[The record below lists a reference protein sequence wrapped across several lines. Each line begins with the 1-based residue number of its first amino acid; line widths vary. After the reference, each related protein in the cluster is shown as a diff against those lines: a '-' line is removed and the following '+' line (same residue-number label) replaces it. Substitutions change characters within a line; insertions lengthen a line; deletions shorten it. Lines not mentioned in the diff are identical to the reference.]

1 MNRTIAFL
9 LLFQWTLSLGAGEA
23 ANENTVRVAG
33 SGTQQ
38 VLASALKVSIRLRQ
52 TAPGVQ
58 EGLVALNALRE
69 KILGQVAASYGADAK
84 AAILDDPYAEAS
96 SGGSA
101 RRAPAPTN
109 NRLRRKPVEED
120 AKPETKYEVGQ
131 IVHLNLPLKGKDAVA
146 LTVEADGLKAKLAKE
161 VEGMMKVAGEGD
173 PKDPAGEADAGEADE
188 EADEEDM
195 DEDEEESGPVHFSYF
210 APTSEEILQKA
221 VQSALQDAQA
231 KALAM
236 AKAMGKSKATL
247 KSMHVADDG
256 SGSMGGYDEY
266 DEYGNDRSA
275 RSSQDKDGL
284 TGNAP
289 QLHVAVRLSALYQ
302 VE

>member
-1 MNRTIAFL
+1 MNRTIAVLLSFL
-9 LLFQWTLSLGAGEA
+9 WTLSLGAGEA
-23 ANENTVRVAG
+23 ANENTVRVAA

-38 VLASALKVSIRLRQ
+38 VLASALKVSIRLKQ

-58 EGLVALNALRE
+58 EGLVALKSLRE

-84 AAILDDPYAEAS
+84 TAVLDDPYAEAS

-101 RRAPAPTN
+101 RKAPAPNN

-120 AKPETKYEVGQ
+120 AKPETKYDVGQ

-161 VEGMMKVAGEGD
+161 VEDLMKVAGEVD
-173 PKDPAGEADAGEADE
+173 PKDAAGEADAGEADE
-188 EADEEDM
+188 EADDEDM
-195 DEDEEESGPVHFSYF
+195 DEEDSGPVYFSYF
-210 APTSEEILQKA
+210 APSSEEVLQKA
-221 VQSALQDAQA
+221 VQSALQDAQT

-247 KSMHVADDG
+247 KSMHV
-256 SGSMGGYDEY
+256 SGDEFGPEAGYDEY
-266 DEYGNDRSA
+266 DNDPSE

-289 QLHVAVRLSALYQ
+289 QLHVGVRLSALYQ